1 MFKKVLLAVD
11 GSESA
16 KHAATTALK
25 LGLLRGAELVLV
37 TAFDVARATY
47 GGLIS
52 LSREQSDSLHASL
65 RNRVLEPARSALAS
79 AGATSR
85 GLMVEGHPVVA
96 LADEAR
102 RQQADL
108 IVVARRGLGTVERFF
123 TGSVSASLARESP
136 VPLLLVPASEGT
148 YSPTERLRRAVLP
161 TDFSEE
167 SQAGLRAGIEICREL
182 QAEAFVTHSIAGW
195 DVFPGGN
202 PDLPFF
208 NESLQELYSELRQRL
223 DREIQE
229 LCPESVRARAL
240 LVDGDPA
247 EGVLKAVADTHAQLL
262 VLSSH
267 GRTGL
272 NRLLMG
278 STAEKL
284 IQKSPAPVL
293 LWRRAKA

>member
-1 MFKKVLLAVD
+1 MLQSAALVIVLRSHDPYLGDPMFKKVLLAVD

-108 IVVARRGLGTVERFF
+108 IVVARRGPR
-123 TGSVSASLARESP
+123 
-136 VPLLLVPASEGT
+136 
-148 YSPTERLRRAVLP
+148 
-161 TDFSEE
+161 
-167 SQAGLRAGIEICREL
+167 
-182 QAEAFVTHSIAGW
+182 
-195 DVFPGGN
+195 
-202 PDLPFF
+202 
-208 NESLQELYSELRQRL
+208 
-223 DREIQE
+223 
-229 LCPESVRARAL
+229 
-240 LVDGDPA
+240 
-247 EGVLKAVADTHAQLL
+247 
-262 VLSSH
+262 H
-267 GRTGL
+267 G
-272 NRLLMG
+272 
-278 STAEKL
+278 
-284 IQKSPAPVL
+284 
-293 LWRRAKA
+293 